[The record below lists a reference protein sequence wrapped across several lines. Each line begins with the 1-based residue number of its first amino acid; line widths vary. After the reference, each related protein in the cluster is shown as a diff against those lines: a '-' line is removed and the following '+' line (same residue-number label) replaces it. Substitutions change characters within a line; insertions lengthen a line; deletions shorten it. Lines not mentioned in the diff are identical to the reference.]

1 MIINFFNRTYAFLR
15 ERYLLAPIAIM
26 LTPVLL
32 FLFLNLLF
40 PLPMDKLNRE
50 SSVAVYSE
58 NGELLNIFLTSDD
71 KWRTWTDLDDI
82 PKFVQN
88 AIVKYEDKWFY
99 YHPGVNPFALFRAM
113 YTNIRERRTVSGA
126 STLTMQVA
134 RMIEPKDRTA
144 VSKLIEI
151 FRASQLEMRF
161 SKTRIL
167 EYYFNL
173 APYGGNIEGI
183 GSASY
188 FYFGKSPSV
197 LSKSDALTLVGLP
210 NSPSRLRPDRY
221 PKAAM
226 KHRNKVAGIL
236 LGKKSL
242 TDSEYTEILKDPV
255 PQSRTTPPN
264 LAPHFT
270 RFVREQ
276 NSSSSNITSTLN
288 LEMQKICEH
297 ALEEQLSSLRYDG
310 ITNGAVVVIDNKTRK
325 IKAMVG
331 SADFF
336 NNNHSGQVNGA
347 TAPRSP
353 GSALKPFA
361 YAIAL
366 DEGLISPKMML
377 SDVPIKYSDY
387 SPSNY
392 DSKFRGGVHADY
404 ALKHSLNVPAVNLH
418 AQLKSKFLSFLKQGG
433 ITTLDKPW
441 EYYGLPLVLG
451 AGEVNLVELTNLYA
465 SFATSGFYEPYRV
478 QKSDEKR
485 KSERI
490 LSDATCFIMTDILSD
505 ITRPDLPNCWEFS
518 INMPKVAWKT
528 GTSYGHRDAW
538 SVGYNPEFTIGVW
551 IGNFDGREAERLVGA
566 EAAAP
571 LLFGIFNSIADGS
584 KWFDQ
589 PDSVGTRMVCSVD
602 GLLPSEYTPQTIE
615 ENYIKGV
622 SPVQRSRMH
631 QLIAVDK
638 KTGLRL
644 KRAYT
649 LKRDYEEKI
658 LEIWPADI
666 ASWRQRNGYPVDAIP
681 EYLSD
686 DDIGA
691 QNVKPIIV
699 SPQGDSPFYLRDDA
713 PVEHQKILLEA
724 SVSNTVNRIYWF
736 IDGSLY
742 AECIPGEKQFFF
754 PTRGSHEIS
763 CVDDEGNSSKVKIQ
777 IM

>member
-1 MIINFFNRTYAFLR
+1 MSVKPFKKICGRLR
-15 ERYLLAPIAIM
+15 ERHLLAPIAII

-32 FLFLNLLF
+32 FIILNLLF
-40 PLPMDKLNRE
+40 PLPMHKLNRE

-58 NGELLNIFLTSDD
+58 NDELLHIFLTSDD
-71 KWRTWTDLDDI
+71 KWRTWTDLEDI
-82 PKFVQN
+82 PKFVQD
-88 AIVKYEDKWFY
+88 AIIKYEDKWFY
-99 YHPGVNPFALFRAM
+99 YHPGVNPLALFRAAF
-113 YTNIRERRTVSGA
+113 TNIKERRTVSGA

-144 VSKLIEI
+144 VSKMIEM
-151 FRASQLEMRF
+151 FRALQLEMRF
-161 SKTRIL
+161 SKSQIL

-197 LSKSDALTLVGLP
+197 LSKSDSLTLVGLP
-210 NSPSRLRPDRY
+210 NSPTRLRPDRY
-221 PKAAM
+221 PKEAM
-226 KHRNKVAGIL
+226 LHRNKVAGIL
-236 LGKKSL
+236 LEKHL
-242 TDSEYTEILKDPV
+242 LVEPEYMEILKDPV
-255 PQSRTTPPN
+255 PDSRTTPPN
-264 LAPHFT
+264 LAPHFS
-270 RFVREQ
+270 RLVKDQKR
-276 NSSSSNITSTLN
+276 SSSNITTTLN
-288 LEMQKICEH
+288 LEMQNICEY
-297 ALEEQLSSLRYDG
+297 ALQEQLSSLRNDG
-310 ITNGAVVVIDNKTRK
+310 ITNGAVVIIDNKTRE

-336 NNNHSGQVNGA
+336 DDTHSGQVNGA
-347 TAPRSP
+347 LAPRSP

-377 SDVPIKYSDY
+377 SDVPIKFSDY
-387 SPSNY
+387 EPSNY

-404 ALKHSLNVPAVNLH
+404 ALEHSLNIPAVNLH
-418 AQLKSKFLSFLKQGG
+418 AQLKGEFLSFLKQGG
-433 ITTLDKPW
+433 ITTLTKPW

-451 AGEVNLVELTNLYA
+451 AGEVNLLELTNLYA
-465 SFATSGFYEPYRV
+465 AFATSGFYEPYKV
-478 QKSDEKR
+478 VKSDENP

-538 SVGYNPEFTIGVW
+538 SIGYNPEYTIGVW
-551 IGNFDGREAERLVGA
+551 IGNFDAREAERLVGA

-571 LLFGIFNSIADGS
+571 LLFGIFNSITNGS
-584 KWFDQ
+584 KWFDK

-615 ENYIKGV
+615 ELYIKGV
-622 SPVQRSRMH
+622 SPVQKSRMH
-631 QLIAVDK
+631 QLVVVDT

-644 KRAYT
+644 KRAYS
-649 LKRDYEEKI
+649 LMRDHEDKI
-658 LEIWPADI
+658 FEIWPADI
-666 ASWRQRNGYPVDAIP
+666 ATWRQKSGYPVDEIP

-742 AECIPGEKQFFF
+742 AECVPGKKQFFF
-754 PTRGSHEIS
+754 PTRGAHEIA

-777 IM
+777 IK